1 MSEILLLKLFHL
13 LLFVYWLGGD
23 LGVFYSSKYIADAS
37 RGVEARRTAADIML
51 FVDQAPRICMALS
64 LPVGF
69 HIAWRLG
76 IVDMSA
82 LSVVGLWI
90 FGLLWVATVI
100 KLHISHGQAVILTK
114 VDWWGRV
121 LVITALLALAGYTL
135 AGGELIRADWLAWK
149 LIVFAGLMTMGLLI
163 RVNLKPFGPAFG
175 KLVTVGPDDEV
186 NATIKA
192 SLRKVKPFVVTI
204 WVGLLIN
211 AMLGLHIIGN

>member
-1 MSEILLLKLFHL
+1 MTEILFLKLLHI

-51 FVDQAPRICMALS
+51 FVDQAPRICMALM
-64 LPVGF
+64 LPTGF
-69 HIAWRLG
+69 HLCWKLG
-76 IVDMSA
+76 LVPMSGI
-82 LSVVGLWI
+82 SVAGLWV

-114 VDWWGRV
+114 VDWWGR
-121 LVITALLALAGYTL
+121 LIVITGLLALSIHSLVGDGL
-135 AGGELIRADWLAWK
+135 LRADWVAWK

-163 RVNLKPFGPAFG
+163 RINLKPFGPAFG
-175 KLVTVGPDDEV
+175 KLVTVGADDEV

-192 SLRKVKPFVVTI
+192 SLAKVKPFVVTI
-204 WVGLLIN
+204 WVGLLVN
-211 AMLGLHIIGN
+211 AMLGLHIIGV